1 MLESRKAAG
10 LAKLAGS
17 ITKLDQH
24 DDLITKDPFWL
35 RLALHNGTILRFPIE
50 CSILSCVASFPMC
63 LEEQDFEYFFQ
74 LTRNLDD
81 ESYPI
86 LTGIIATS
94 EHKNSLR
101 LTMNYMAWYKVK
113 SRGGAN

>member
-50 CSILSCVASFPMC
+50 WPILSCVASYPMC

-74 LTRNLDD
+74 LTKAVFFKR
-81 ESYPI
+81 I
-86 LTGIIATS
+86 LS
-94 EHKNSLR
+94 SNEQN
-101 LTMNYMAWYKVK
+101 KVEYAICILK
-113 SRGGAN
+113 ITHFKLVRP